1 MNVFSEICFIDP
13 TDWMTLLEAPLENND
28 LPRIKK
34 KKVCDVK
41 DGGGEVGWH
50 VLTRGKS
57 STTVSLKWKPG
68 GLISDTASIVCI
80 SIHSIV

>member
-1 MNVFSEICFIDP
+1 MNVFSKICFIDS
-13 TDWMTLLEAPLENND
+13 TDWMTLPEAPLENND

-41 DGGGEVGWH
+41 EGGVGRH